1 MAEETTALPARAAP
15 DARNTLA
22 GFFPRTARES
32 LLRLFQVVEGVR
44 IDVELPD
51 GGRTTV
57 GPVSAPRRTQARI
70 HRDDFFRRVILSG
83 EIGVGEAW
91 MAGDW
96 WAEDLPLVLEHFA
109 RARSRLEFSGPLAL
123 IGRMIES
130 IRHQRNANSRSGSDR
145 NIRAHYDLGNDF
157 YRLMLDDTM
166 SYSSAWFESADMTL
180 PEAQAVKNRRI
191 IRELGLTSEH
201 HLLEIGCGWGG
212 FALQAARETGCRVTG
227 ITLSREQHAW
237 AGRKVMEAGLADRIA
252 IRSLDYRDLS
262 GRFDRIASIEMF
274 EAVGHEYYDTYF
286 DAVRRV
292 LAPGGRMVM
301 QAITIPDAQFPAY
314 RRGSDWIRKHVFPGS
329 LLASVSEVSASL
341 ERVGGLSISRCE
353 EMGDHYPPTLEA
365 WRTAFH
371 DRLDDVRAL
380 GFDDT
385 FIRMWDYYLAS
396 CIAGFRAGVIG
407 NVQLTLQRS

>member
-1 MAEETTALPARAAP
+1 MAEESTALPARAAP
-15 DARNTLA
+15 DARNALA
-22 GFFPRTARES
+22 GFLPRSAREA
-32 LLRLFQVVEGVR
+32 LLRLFQVIDGVR

-51 GGRTTV
+51 GAMTTV
-57 GPVSAPRRTQARI
+57 GPQSAAVRTRARI
-70 HRDDFFRRVILSG
+70 NRDDFFRRLLLSG

-109 RARSRLEFSGPLAL
+109 RARSRLEFTGPLA
-123 IGRMIES
+123 IFGRMIES
-130 IRHQRNANSRSGSDR
+130 IRHRRNANSRSGSAR
-145 NIRAHYDLGNDF
+145 NIRTHYDLGNDF

-166 SYSSAWFESADMTL
+166 SYSSAWFESPDMTL

-191 IRELGLTSEH
+191 IRQLGVTQDH

-212 FALQAARETGCRVTG
+212 FALQAVRETGCRVTG

-237 AGRKVMEAGLADRIA
+237 AGRKVLEAGLSDRID
-252 IRSLDYRDLS
+252 IQSLDYRDLE
-262 GRFDRIASIEMF
+262 GRFDRIVSIEMF
-274 EAVGHEYYDTYF
+274 EAVGHEYYDAYF

-301 QAITIPDAQFPAY
+301 QTITIPDPQFPAY

-329 LLASVSEVSASL
+329 LLASVAEVSASL
-341 ERVGGLSISRCE
+341 ERVGGLSIVRRE
-353 EMGDHYPPTLEA
+353 EMGEHYPPTLEA

-371 DRLDDVRAL
+371 GRLDDVRAL

-385 FIRMWDYYLAS
+385 FIRLWDYYLAS